1 MRIAVDALGG
11 DNAPDEVVSGTLSAA
26 RKLPG
31 HEFILVGDGEVV
43 GPTLDRRVPN
53 RDIPNNVS
61 EREAHGAVGM
71 DEDPAAVLRARP
83 DVSVA
88 VCATLVRS
96 GEADAMFSAGNTGAT
111 VAAALLGI
119 GRLKNC
125 RRPAIAT
132 VLPLN
137 SPLLLLDAGAT
148 VSCRPQDLLN
158 FAILGSMFAERYF
171 GLEDVARVALVNVG
185 EEPGKGNDLSKEAY
199 ALLQGSEKLRF
210 VGNLEGRDLGAGKA
224 DVLVTDG
231 FTGNVL
237 LKTAEGVAQEILGMV
252 RTAMTGDL
260 VSKLAAGVLRPRLV
274 SVRDQVDPEN
284 YGGSFLLGVQGS
296 VVIGHGNSEARG
308 VENALRGIARTGPNL
323 SRDLG
328 EALSGAGAAKEA
340 K

>member
-11 DNAPDEVVSGTLSAA
+11 DNAPDEVIAGTLAAA
-26 RKLPG
+26 RTLSG
-31 HEFILVGDGEVV
+31 HEFVLVGDREVV
-43 GPTLDRRVPN
+43 EPILV
-53 RDIPNNVS
+53 RDIPGNVS
-61 EREAHGAVGM
+61 TQEARGTIGM
-71 DEDPAAVLRARP
+71 DEEPAAALRARP
-83 DVSVA
+83 EASVA

-96 GEADAMFSAGNTGAT
+96 GEADAMFSAGSTGAT
-111 VAAALLGI
+111 VASALLGI

-125 RRPAIAT
+125 LRPAISK

-137 SPLLLLDAGAT
+137 YPVLLLDAGAT

-171 GLEDVARVALVNVG
+171 GLENSARVALVNVG
-185 EEPGKGNDLSKEAY
+185 EEPGKGNDLSKEAH
-199 ALLQGSEKLRF
+199 ALMQNSEGLRF
-210 VGNLEGRDLGAGKA
+210 VGNLEGRDLGSGKA

-237 LKTAEGVAQEILGMV
+237 LKTAEGVAREILGMV

-284 YGGSFLLGVQGS
+284 YGGSFLLGVRGS

-308 VENALRGIARTGPNL
+308 VENALRGIARTGSGL
-323 SRDLG
+323 SEDL
-328 EALSGAGAAKEA
+328 ENALAGTYSGAKEA